1 MEKQNKQAR
10 GGYDEEVQFPIS
22 YESHKSG
29 TYNIYLFGQIESP
42 NQFIGALEVM
52 RNATENDEVVIHL
65 QSCGGSLDATD
76 TLLQAMHECQ
86 APIFCKASGGCH
98 SAASIIL
105 LAADSFQ
112 LSDNF
117 SSLLHNGSTGSMGKF
132 SDYRSETAF
141 TSKWM
146 EKVMRNAYEGF
157 LNEVEIEN
165 LIKGVDIWLDAEEWV
180 QRHNNR
186 NEYIAMKMEEFR
198 KAIEEDEIELD
209 LSKST
214 SFSYVMEDTVQPS
227 DIKPA
232 RKPRAKKAKAAVEE
246 S

>member
-1 MEKQNKQAR
+1 LEKHNKQAR
-10 GGYDEEVQFPIS
+10 GGDDEIDQFPIS

-42 NQFIGALEVM
+42 SQFIGALEVM
-52 RNATENDEVVIHL
+52 RNASENDEVVIHL

-76 TLLQAMHECQ
+76 TFLQGMQECE

-165 LIKGVDIWLDAEEWV
+165 LIKGVDIWLDSEEWV

-186 NEYIAMKMEEFR
+186 NEYIAMKLQAFQASLEEEEQLVDVLEEVNAAIAKME
-198 KAIEEDEIELD
+198 ANP
-209 LSKST
+209 
-214 SFSYVMEDTVQPS
+214 VAMP
-227 DIKPA
+227 KPRQA
-232 RKPRAKKAKAAVEE
+232 PRKPRVKK